1 LTKTICV
8 AIFYTDKELDK
19 IYGIDFHREVKPFII
34 KDARLFGFLKK
45 LRASNPDVGLE
56 DDIIFLRD
64 PRNHKLIVKTTFDI
78 NLYI

>member
-1 LTKTICV
+1 V

-19 IYGIDFHREVKPFII
+19 MFETDFHREIKPFIV
-34 KDARLFGFLKK
+34 KDARIFGFLKK
-45 LRASNPDVGLE
+45 LRAGNPDVGLE

-78 NLYI
+78 NSYI